1 MRRRPAIALIVV
13 VAVLVAGALAL
24 RWAMRPQALGPRVL
38 DMAGTALGLEITADG
53 FDYRLAGGPRL
64 VARGVAARVPG
75 ATAPML
81 QAGRVLVSVPWSTV
95 RARGAD
101 PVVTRIELDA
111 PVVQLQPFLGWWSQ
125 RSRGDGPLPTLREG
139 LHIDRGRIDGGGWT
153 VEDVAITLPHF
164 SPDARVAGSL
174 RGRWQADTAQAP
186 FDLQVAMT
194 RPAPG
199 AGIGIAGTV
208 TPRSATWRL
217 PSRVLASARLG
228 EGDGLRLQ
236 GMQLASAS
244 RYLSGGAAHP
254 FALGVAGEGSF
265 ADGVLALEPA
275 AVVLRGQDLV
285 PRLHGRGR
293 LALGQALG
301 VALSGRIERWP
312 DAWPALPPPL
322 AGSDAPLPFDLGYEG
337 PTNLS
342 APATLRLQYD
352 QARFEGRF
360 RATDI
365 TGWISDAGAGSP
377 VPPLDGRV
385 TAPRLEVGGAQLHGV
400 EVVIEGGEEVGGL
413 P

>member
-1 MRRRPAIALIVV
+1 M
-13 VAVLVAGALAL
+13 
-24 RWAMRPQALGPRVL
+24 
-38 DMAGTALGLEITADG
+38 
-53 FDYRLAGGPRL
+53 
-64 VARGVAARVPG
+64 
-75 ATAPML
+75 
-81 QAGRVLVSVPWSTV
+81 
-95 RARGAD
+95 
-101 PVVTRIELDA
+101 
-111 PVVQLQPFLGWWSQ
+111 
-125 RSRGDGPLPTLREG
+125 
-139 LHIDRGRIDGGGWT
+139 
-153 VEDVAITLPHF
+153 
-164 SPDARVAGSL
+164 
-174 RGRWQADTAQAP
+174 
-186 FDLQVAMT
+186 
-194 RPAPG
+194 
-199 AGIGIAGTV
+199 
-208 TPRSATWRL
+208 
-217 PSRVLASARLG
+217 LASARLG

-236 GMQLASAS
+236 GCSS
-244 RYLSGGAAHP
+244 RRPRYLSGGAAHP

-275 AVVLRGQDLV
+275 AVVLREQDLV
-285 PRLHGRGR
+285 PSWRGRGR

-400 EVVIEGGEEVGGL
+400 EVVIEGGEEFGGL